1 MRPSGPH
8 GTHATGDESH
18 LAVFSR
24 PTFKPP
30 ENCDESAHWRRHTL
44 AAVAASCMLIGSAHA
59 AAPQVKTQAP
69 GYYRLMLGDFEVTA
83 LSDGTVALPVDKL
96 LTNTTAEKSTKALA
110 RSFLKAPVDTS
121 VNGYL
126 VNTGTQL
133 ILIDTGAA
141 GLFGPTLG
149 NLAANL
155 KSAGYQ
161 PEQVDEIYITHMH
174 ADHVGGLMNGAKLA
188 FPNATVRAD
197 QHDADFW
204 LSQANL
210 DKAPADAKGFFQ
222 GAMASLNPYVA
233 AGKFKPFN
241 GDTELVPGIKA
252 MAAPGHTP
260 GHSIY
265 LVESQGKKLVLW
277 GDLMHVAA
285 VQFDDPSVTI
295 QFDTDSKNAAIQ
307 RKRAYAEA
315 AQQGYL
321 VGSSHVSFPGLGHLR
336 AEGKGYAW
344 VPLNYSGLK

>member
-1 MRPSGPH
+1 M
-8 GTHATGDESH
+8 
-18 LAVFSR
+18 
-24 PTFKPP
+24 
-30 ENCDESAHWRRHTL
+30 RHTL
-44 AAVAASCMLIGSAHA
+44 ATVAASFMLIGAAQA

-69 GYYRLMLGDFEVTA
+69 GYYRVMLGDFEVTA

-96 LTNTTAEKSTKALA
+96 LTNTTAAKSTKALA
-110 RSFLKAPVDTS
+110 RSFLKAPLDTS

-126 VNTGTQL
+126 INTGTQL
-133 ILIDTGAA
+133 ILIDSGAA

-149 NLAANL
+149 NLVANL
-155 KSAGYQ
+155 KAAGYQ

-174 ADHVGGLMNGAKLA
+174 ADHVGGLMNGDKLA

-233 AGKFKPFN
+233 AGKFKAFD

-252 MAAPGHTP
+252 VAAHGHTP

-265 LVESQGKKLVLW
+265 KVESQGQTLVLW

-285 VQFDDPSVTI
+285 VQFGDPSVTI

-315 AQQGYL
+315 AKQGYM
-321 VGSSHVSFPGLGHLR
+321 VGSAHISFPGLGHLR

-344 VPLNYSGLK
+344 VPVNYSGLK